1 MSWIVQKQ
9 TVQNRSMADSFSN
22 APDRTAVLAAGRP
35 ITGLW
40 VAQSPSGSGSRS
52 GEESRLE
59 ALTPIERKGAHY
71 GYQKAG
77 QPFGPGRE
85 GLEIWLELRAR
96 GTGD

>member
-1 MSWIVQKQ
+1 
-9 TVQNRSMADSFSN
+9 MADSFSK
-22 APDRTAVLAAGRP
+22 APDRATTLSAGRP

-40 VAQSPSGSGSRS
+40 IAPSPSSRS
-52 GEESRLE
+52 QSGGESRLE
-59 ALTPIERKGAHY
+59 ALKPIEREGARW

-96 GTGD
+96 AKEG

>member
-1 MSWIVQKQ
+1 
-9 TVQNRSMADSFSN
+9 MADSFSN
-22 APDRTAVLAAGRP
+22 APDRATTLSAGRP

-40 VAQSPSGSGSRS
+40 IAPSPSGSRSRS
-52 GEESRLE
+52 GGESRLE
-59 ALTPIERKGAHY
+59 ALTPIEREGARW

-96 GTGD
+96 AKGG